1 MRTLLFD
8 EWKVHGKCWG
18 MFFSSGG
25 LLSYQ
30 SDGHHC
36 LWARYLQKGGQVGT
50 TVTTG
55 VEEPPGLK
63 NQTPYLPLK

>member
-18 MFFSSGG
+18 MLFSSCG

-30 SDGHHC
+30 SDGHNC
-36 LWARYLQKGGQVGT
+36 LWTRYLQKGGQVGT
-50 TVTTG
+50 SSFNVGIST
-55 VEEPPGLK
+55 LM
-63 NQTPYLPLK
+63 